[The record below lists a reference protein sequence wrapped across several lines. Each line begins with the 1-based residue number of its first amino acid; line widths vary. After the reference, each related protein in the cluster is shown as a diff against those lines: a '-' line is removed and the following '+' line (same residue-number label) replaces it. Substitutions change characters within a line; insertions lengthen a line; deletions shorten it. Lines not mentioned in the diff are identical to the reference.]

1 MEIKQQALSKL
12 ANSMRLY
19 GEAHMRFHELKL
31 VDSEEAINNLDRAF
45 EAKLEAFHSLY
56 DVTKDDFDYFSHG
69 DTALLILLRNAV
81 HHRNHLLFKSWNQDI
96 GLNNGHKKYL
106 GAEFILASHEVVD
119 AFHVMKHFYK
129 LEDFYSRIDPKL
141 DSPYLV
147 DRMKD
152 KDKLKLL
159 NQIKNELG
167 FDLITAYAKE
177 GRYPTKQI
185 YVNLIPIYI
194 SAVCKVFKVLSDQGI
209 EFIGFDA
216 NAYKEPFTNE
226 LEVNFSSINYTPI
239 RIF

>member
-1 MEIKQQALSKL
+1 MEIKQQAISKL

-19 GEAHMRFHELKL
+19 GEAHIGFNELKS

-69 DTALLILLRNAV
+69 DTALLILLRNAI

-106 GAEFILASHEVVD
+106 GAEFILASHEVLD
-119 AFHVMKHFYK
+119 ADHVMRHFYK
-129 LEDFYSRIDPKL
+129 LEDFYFRIDPKL
-141 DSPYLV
+141 ESPYLV
-147 DRMKD
+147 ERMKD
-152 KDKLKLL
+152 KDRLKLL

-167 FDLITAYAKE
+167 FDLITAYAKK
-177 GRYPTKQI
+177 GRYPINQI
-185 YVNLIPIYI
+185 YINLIPIYI
-194 SAVCKVFKVLSDQGI
+194 SAVCKVFKVLNDKGI

-216 NAYKEPFTNE
+216 NAYKDLFTKE
-226 LEVNFSSINYTPI
+226 LKVDFTSIDYTPI

>member
-1 MEIKQQALSKL
+1 MEIKQQAVSKL

-19 GEAHMRFHELKL
+19 GEAHMRFNQLKL
-31 VDSEEAINNLDRAF
+31 VDNEEAIDNLDRAF

-96 GLNNGHKKYL
+96 GLNDGHKKYL

-119 AFHVMKHFYK
+119 ASHVMRHFYK
-129 LEDFYSRIDPKL
+129 LEDFYLRIDPELESQYIENKMG
-141 DSPYLV
+141 SKN
-147 DRMKD
+147 R
-152 KDKLKLL
+152 LKLL
-159 NQIKNELG
+159 QQIKSELN
-167 FDLITAYAKE
+167 FDLITAYAKD

-185 YVNLIPIYI
+185 YVNLIPIFI
-194 SAVCKVFKVLSDQGI
+194 SAVCKVFKKLNERGA

-216 NAYKEPFTNE
+216 NTYKEPFTNE
-226 LEVNFSSINYTPI
+226 LKVDFSSINYTPI
-239 RIF
+239 RIL